1 MAASSPTH
9 SLSPYKRS
17 PTQIHPLLLCLCPLS
32 LSSLSLLSLSL
43 SQEIVGFELMKNGEN
58 LPKILE
64 ILSSDKKLK
73 LERNPKT

>member
-1 MAASSPTH
+1 MAASCPTH
-9 SLSPYKRS
+9 SLSPSKPS
-17 PTQIHPLLLCLCPLS
+17 PNQIHPLLLCLCPLS
-32 LSSLSLLSLSL
+32 LSLSLSL
-43 SQEIVGFELMKNGEN
+43 SQEIVGFELMKNGEK

>member
-9 SLSPYKRS
+9 SLSPSKPS
-17 PTQIHPLLLCLCPLS
+17 PNQIHPLLLCLCPLS
-32 LSSLSLLSLSL
+32 LFL
-43 SQEIVGFELMKNGEN
+43 SQEIVRFELMKNGEN